1 MNRRDILKFASI
13 LPFGPAFNFG
23 LDKNGEPIKD
33 EVSEPSPCPKKE
45 IPFRTYYRLENE
57 LIGKHRLYQFTMPS
71 YHIENLSV
79 TTLDG
84 VGYFYPGK
92 PSWGDLHTKIF
103 YEDSKDENLK
113 KINEYFFHIFK
124 VDTTLGRSNFELIDL
139 DIKICK
145 RDGVE
150 TDITF
155 KKAWPVNVSW
165 EDMDRPKHWENL
177 PAYCLDIQWKFTNLV
192 HHLPRT

>member
-1 MNRRDILKFASI
+1 MNRRDILKFASL

-33 EVSEPSPCPKKE
+33 EVSEQPSYPKKE

-57 LIGKHRLYQFTMPS
+57 LIGKHRLYEFTMPS

-92 PSWGDLHTKIF
+92 ASWGDLHTKI
-103 YEDSKDENLK
+103 YCDANDENCTKIMQYFEEIFSTK
-113 KINEYFFHIFK
+113 K
-124 VDTTLGRSNFELIDL
+124 TLSNINFETIDL
-139 DIKICK
+139 EVKICR
-145 RDGVE
+145 RDSIEKDV
-150 TDITF
+150 TF
-155 KKAWPVNVSW
+155 REAFPISVSW
-165 EDMDRPKHWENL
+165 D
-177 PAYCLDIQWKFTNLV
+177 LDYSDDIYKLDVNWKFTNLV